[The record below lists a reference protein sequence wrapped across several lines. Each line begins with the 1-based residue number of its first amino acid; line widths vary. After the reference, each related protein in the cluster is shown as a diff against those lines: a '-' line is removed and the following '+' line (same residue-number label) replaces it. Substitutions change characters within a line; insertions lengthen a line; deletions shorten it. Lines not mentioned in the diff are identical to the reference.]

1 MIPTSTDPSLQK
13 YNSLPTTTTTIVS
26 KIPYVRNTSP
36 NPSNYSSLRDPSLK
50 QLPTN
55 TITTTS
61 IQLEHIKNNFRSNTS
76 YSTIYTSNLQIP
88 TNQQLDTNIDTIN
101 KNLVYESKKKIR
113 NIAISSKKKLI

>member
-1 MIPTSTDPSLQK
+1 MISTSTDPSLQK

-36 NPSNYSSLRDPSLK
+36 NPSNYSSLRDSSLK

-101 KNLVYESKKKIR
+101 KNLVSESKKK
-113 NIAISSKKKLI
+113 